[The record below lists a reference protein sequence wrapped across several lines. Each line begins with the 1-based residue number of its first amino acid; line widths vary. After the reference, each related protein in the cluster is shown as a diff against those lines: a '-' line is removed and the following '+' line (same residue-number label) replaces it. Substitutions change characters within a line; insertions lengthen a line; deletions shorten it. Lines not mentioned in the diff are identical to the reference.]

1 MVVGGSDRSDGRH
14 CNGSHLAANRSG
26 TSSSMKDDFY
36 GKRIVILGLARQ
48 GKALARFA
56 SVVGAEVIASDLMP
70 PEKAGPTIDALSD
83 VEMDFVFGSHPISLL
98 DNADVLAI
106 SGGVPADAPIVREA
120 RTRGIQVT
128 NDSQEFMK
136 RVQAPVIGITG
147 SAGKTTTTAL
157 TGSIIQSSGR
167 TAWVGGNIGRPL
179 IAELDAI
186 HKDDVV
192 VQELSSFQLELW
204 TVSPDVA
211 AVLNVTPNHLD
222 RHGSMEAY
230 SSAKAN
236 ILRYQKPGDVAILSA
251 DDLGAVKMR
260 SEAKGRLREFSLE
273 REVDDGAF
281 SRDGKVWLRDGNR
294 ERSVLALDLISL
306 PGRHNVLN
314 VLASAVLADSVNV
327 PADAIRD
334 AIATFKGVEHR
345 LEKVALI
352 AGVQFIND
360 SIATAPERAVAAID
374 SFSEPIILLAGGRDK
389 NMFWADWARRV
400 LARVKVVILFGELA
414 DLMETHLR
422 EAAEDMAIIHKA
434 EIVRAKNM
442 EAAAWLAY
450 KAANSGDIVL
460 LAPGGT
466 SFDAFS
472 DFAERGDYFREII
485 NDIAANSDNVERI
498 VNPRED

>member
-1 MVVGGSDRSDGRH
+1 MVVGGPDRSDGRH

-56 SVVGAEVIASDLMP
+56 SAVGAEVIASDLMA
-70 PEKAGPTIDALSD
+70 PEMAGPTIDALAD
-83 VEMDFVFGSHPISLL
+83 VEMEFVFGSHPISLL

-106 SGGVPADAPIVREA
+106 SGGVPADAPIVQEA
-120 RTRGIQVT
+120 RARGIRVT

-136 RVQAPVIGITG
+136 RVEAPVIGITG

-157 TGSIIQSSGR
+157 TGSIIHSSGR
-167 TAWVGGNIGRPL
+167 TVWVGGNIGRPL

-186 HKDDVV
+186 EKDDVV

-204 TVSPDVA
+204 TMSPDVA
-211 AVLNVTPNHLD
+211 AVLNVTPNHLN
-222 RHGSMEAY
+222 RHGTMEVY

-236 ILRYQKPGDVAILSA
+236 ILRYQKPGDIAVLSA
-251 DDLGAVKMR
+251 DDQGAAMMR
-260 SEAKGRLREFSLE
+260 SETKGRLREFSLE
-273 REVDDGAF
+273 KEVDDGAF
-281 SRDGKVWLRDGNR
+281 SREGKVWLRDGNR
-294 ERSVLALDLISL
+294 ERSVLDLDLIPL
-306 PGRHNVLN
+306 LGRHNVLN
-314 VLASAVLADSVNV
+314 VLASTVLADSVNV
-327 PADAIRD
+327 PAEAIRD
-334 AIATFKGVEHR
+334 AVATFDGVEHR
-345 LEKVALI
+345 LEKVGLI
-352 AGVQFIND
+352 DGVQFIND
-360 SIATAPERAVAAID
+360 SIATAPERAMAAVD
-374 SFSEPIILLAGGRDK
+374 SFTDPIILLAGGRDK
-389 NMFWADWARRV
+389 KMVWDDWARRV
-400 LARVKVVILFGELA
+400 VARVKVVILFGELA

-422 EAAEDMAIIHKA
+422 MAAEDSTSILKA
-434 EIVRAKNM
+434 EIIRAKNL

-450 KAANSGDIVL
+450 RMANPGDIVL

-472 DFAERGDYFREII
+472 DFAERGNYFREIV
-485 NDIAANSDNVERI
+485 NDIAARSNNVERT